1 MKKFFILITMC
12 VLALVHTSC
21 VTTASLRIL
30 IPEDLIASDQ
40 QYMKKHYSTDYRW
53 YESSAVLFNY
63 LDSENCGG
71 TIVELTNI
79 FMIRSDKDS
88 HDTNIIMFRHT
99 IEGDEIQILP
109 SHWVEEDVFIP
120 SNSVDVTFK
129 GAVIKT
135 KDANPKPHSKHIV
148 LRKQLGPNSVN
159 PQYIFGN
166 NQQLIFVDSYT
177 GELQYESPSFEGT
190 GFATWYGEWP
200 NNI

>member
-1 MKKFFILITMC
+1 MKKFFLFIAMC

-21 VTTASLRIL
+21 VTTVSLRIL
-30 IPEDLIASDQ
+30 VPEDLIASDQ

-88 HDTNIIMFRHT
+88 YDTNIIMFKHT
-99 IEGDEIQILP
+99 LEGDEIQILP
-109 SHWVEEDVFIP
+109 SHWVEEDVFIIP
-120 SNSVDVTFK
+120 EKVRTTFK
-129 GAVIKT
+129 KATLQAKNASPKLHT
-135 KDANPKPHSKHIV
+135 KHVV
-148 LRKQLGPNSVN
+148 LRKQLGPRDTN

-166 NQQLIFVDSYT
+166 NHGLVFVDASSGYMR
-177 GELQYESPSFEGT
+177 YDSPAFENT
-190 GFATWYGEWP
+190 GFITWLGEWP
-200 NNI
+200 Q

>member
-1 MKKFFILITMC
+1 MKKFFLFIAMC
-12 VLALVHTSC
+12 VLMLVHTSC

-40 QYMKKHYSTDYRW
+40 QYMKKNYGTDYRW

-88 HDTNIIMFRHT
+88 YDTNIIMFKHT

-120 SNSVDVTFK
+120 YDKVDLTFK
-129 GAVIKT
+129 GAALKT
-135 KDANPKPHSKHIV
+135 KQVNSRPHSKHVV
-148 LRKQLGPNSVN
+148 LRKQLGPINEN

-166 NQQLIFVDSYT
+166 NHGLLFVDSIT
-177 GELQYESPSFEGT
+177 GDVNYESPAFEGT
-190 GFATWYGEWP
+190 GFVTWLGEWP
-200 NNI
+200 Y